1 MHIETGGNMRTR
13 LTIGVSLLYALVVF
27 ASPGTHAAGNA
38 AEKPKTKTVVIPIK
52 GMACQEMCGTKVLRT
67 LQAIDGVA
75 KVNVSAASGNARV
88 TYVEAKVKPHQLV
101 DAIKKLGFEA
111 SVPK

>member
-1 MHIETGGNMRTR
+1 MRTR
-13 LTIGVSLLYALVVF
+13 LMIGASLVFALVVF
-27 ASPGTHAAGNA
+27 ASPGTPAAGNV

-67 LQAIDGVA
+67 LTAIDGVA
-75 KVNVSAASGNARV
+75 KVSVSAASGTARV
-88 TYVEAKVKPHQLV
+88 TYVEAKVKPDQLV

-111 SVPK
+111 TTPK